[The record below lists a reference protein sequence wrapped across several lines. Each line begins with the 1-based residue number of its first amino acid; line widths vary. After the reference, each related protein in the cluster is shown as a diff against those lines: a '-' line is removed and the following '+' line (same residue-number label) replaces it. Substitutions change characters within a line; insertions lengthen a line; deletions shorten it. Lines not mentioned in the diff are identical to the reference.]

1 MQNKKE
7 DAIKT
12 YKKIVEKFPS
22 SPQSQN
28 IKKSLA
34 VSENITKHG
43 FYRQFNITSNKQPA
57 NTHSQV
63 VVIYTEWNEP
73 IIHELR
79 QGVREIMNLF
89 PAIQLH
95 EIAVPGCVEIPFAI
109 KQHAAHHHNTAAYI
123 ALGCVI
129 KGDTPHFEYVCQ
141 SVTQGI
147 TQLNVTLNSPV
158 TFGILTV
165 LNEQQAYERLGGVHG
180 HKGKEA
186 AITTL
191 KMIHLNNLFL
201 NSDTIPL

>member
-1 MQNKKE
+1 MASTDNSTLLQINNLQ
-7 DAIKT
+7 I
-12 YKKIVEKFPS
+12 P
-22 SPQSQN
+22 
-28 IKKSLA
+28 
-34 VSENITKHG
+34 
-43 FYRQFNITSNKQPA
+43 
-57 NTHSQV
+57 HSQV

-109 KQHAAHHHNTAAYI
+109 KQHAAHHHKTAAYI

-165 LNEQQAYERLGGVHG
+165 LNQQQAYERLGGVHG